1 MKDIF
6 DIIVI
11 GSGPAGISTSLTAY
25 ELGLNVLVID
35 EQSQVGGQ
43 IYKSIAENLDGKKG
57 FLGKDY
63 LKGKHLYERFISS
76 GIEHWLETSV
86 WQITENKEVCFKRN
100 GLTGTIKSKF
110 IVICGGAYERAMP
123 ITGWTLPG
131 VMTVGAAQTLLK
143 SFSVGADNCVF
154 VGCGPLLYLTVYQY
168 LKAGFKVKA
177 VLDTSRLKQIYFS
190 IPYFFP
196 ALINFN
202 LLWQGLR
209 WIKYISKHTKVYR
222 RVKNL
227 SILGKEKAQGI
238 EITLSNEESL
248 KIDTQ
253 NIFLHQGIIPNT
265 NLTMATGIKH
275 HWSQFQYCWHPT
287 LSLTG
292 ESSIN
297 GIYVAG
303 DNGAIGGV
311 NASLTSGRIV
321 ALDIGKKLK
330 KTTNFSKLF
339 VWLQFLK
346 DKSLQPFLDILFQ
359 LDTKFLVPNNNNE
372 IVCRCENVNKSEI
385 ENSIKLGIS
394 GLNQLKSYCR
404 AGMGNCQGRLCGL
417 TVQTII
423 ALRQNK
429 NLDEVGYFRLR
440 PPTKPITI
448 KELSSLEEYSMD
460 KKKNIL

>member
-1 MKDIF
+1 MKDVF

-11 GSGPAGISTSLTAY
+11 GSGPAGLSTSLAAND
-25 ELGLNVLVID
+25 LGLKVLVID

-43 IYKSIAENLDGKKG
+43 IYKSIGKNLDGKKN

-63 LKGKHLYERFISS
+63 LKGQHLYERFISS

-86 WQITENKEVCFKRN
+86 WQITENQEVCFKRN
-100 GLTGTIKSKF
+100 GLTGIIKSKF

-131 VMTVGAAQTLLK
+131 VMSVGAAQTLLK
-143 SFSVGADNCVF
+143 SSSVGADNCVF
-154 VGCGPLLYLTVYQY
+154 VGSGPLLYLTVYQY

-177 VLDTSRLKQIYFS
+177 VLDTSRLKQIIYS

-209 WIKYISKHTKVYR
+209 WIRYISKHTKVHG
-222 RVKNL
+222 RVKNI
-227 SILGKEKAQGI
+227 SILGKEKVQGL
-238 EITLSNEESL
+238 EITLSNGGNL

-253 NIFLHQGIIPNT
+253 NIFLHQGIVPNI

-275 HWSQFQYCWHPT
+275 HWSQFQYCWLPT
-287 LSLTG
+287 LSLSG
-292 ESSIN
+292 ETSIK

-303 DNGAIGGV
+303 DNGGIGGV
-311 NASLTSGRIV
+311 NTSITTGQIA
-321 ALDIGKKLK
+321 ALDIGKKLN
-330 KTTNFSKLF
+330 KTTNFAKLF
-339 VWLQFLK
+339 VYLKFLK
-346 DKSLQPFLDILFQ
+346 DKSLRPFLDVLFKQ
-359 LDTKFLVPNNNNE
+359 DVNFLVPDNKNE

-394 GLNQLKSYCR
+394 GPNQLKSYCR

-417 TVQTII
+417 TVQTMI
-423 ALRQNK
+423 ALKQNRK
-429 NLDEVGYFRLR
+429 LDEVGYYRLR
-440 PPTKPITI
+440 PPVKPITL
-448 KELSSLEEYSMD
+448 KELSSFEEYSPD
-460 KKKNIL
+460 EKQ

>member
-11 GSGPAGISTSLTAY
+11 GSGPAGLSTSLTAN
-25 ELGLNVLVID
+25 ELGLKVLVID

-43 IYKSIAENLDGKKG
+43 IYKSIGKNLDGKKN

-63 LKGKHLYERFISS
+63 LKGQHLYKRFISS

-86 WQITENKEVCFKRN
+86 WQITENQEVCFKRN
-100 GLTGTIKSKF
+100 GLTGIIKSKF
-110 IVICGGAYERAMP
+110 IVICGGAYEKAMP

-131 VMTVGAAQTLLK
+131 VMSVGAAQTLLK
-143 SFSVGADNCVF
+143 SSSVGADNCVF

-177 VLDTSRLKQIYFS
+177 VLDTSRLKQIIYS

-209 WIKYISKHTKVYR
+209 WIRYISQHTKVYR
-222 RVKNL
+222 RVKNI
-227 SILGKEKAQGI
+227 SILGKEKAQGL
-238 EITLSNEESL
+238 EITLSNGDSL

-253 NIFLHQGIIPNT
+253 NIFLHQGIVPNI

-275 HWSQFQYCWHPT
+275 HWSQFQYCWLPT
-287 LSLTG
+287 LSFSG
-292 ESSIN
+292 ETSIK

-303 DNGAIGGV
+303 DNGGVGGV
-311 NASLTSGRIV
+311 NTSITTGQIA
-321 ALDIGKKLK
+321 ALDIGKKLN
-330 KTTNFSKLF
+330 KTTNFAKLF
-339 VWLQFLK
+339 VWFKFLK
-346 DKSLQPFLDILFQ
+346 DKSLRPFLDVLFQ
-359 LDTKFLVPNNNNE
+359 QDVNFLVPNNKNE

-394 GLNQLKSYCR
+394 GPNQLKSYCR

-417 TVQTII
+417 TVQTMI
-423 ALRQNK
+423 ALQQNRK
-429 NLDEVGYFRLR
+429 LNEVGYYRLR
-440 PPTKPITI
+440 PPVKPITL
-448 KELSSLEEYSMD
+448 KELSSFEEYSPD
-460 KKKNIL
+460 EKQ

>member
-1 MKDIF
+1 MKDVF

-11 GSGPAGISTSLTAY
+11 GSGPAGLSTSLAAND
-25 ELGLNVLVID
+25 LGLKVLVID

-43 IYKSIAENLDGKKG
+43 IYKSIGKNLDGKKN

-63 LKGKHLYERFISS
+63 LKGQHLYERFISS

-86 WQITENKEVCFKRN
+86 WQITENQEVCFKRN
-100 GLTGTIKSKF
+100 GLTGIIKSKF

-131 VMTVGAAQTLLK
+131 VMSVGAAQTLLK
-143 SFSVGADNCVF
+143 SSSVGADNCVF
-154 VGCGPLLYLTVYQY
+154 VGSGPLLYLTVYQY

-177 VLDTSRLKQIYFS
+177 VLDTSRLKQIIYS

-209 WIKYISKHTKVYR
+209 WIRYISKHTKVHG
-222 RVKNL
+222 RVKNI
-227 SILGKEKAQGI
+227 SILGKEKVQCI
-238 EITLSNEESL
+238 EITLSNGGNL

-253 NIFLHQGIIPNT
+253 NIFLHQGIVPNI

-275 HWSQFQYCWHPT
+275 HWSQFQYCWLPT
-287 LSLTG
+287 LSLSG
-292 ESSIN
+292 ETSIK

-303 DNGAIGGV
+303 DNGGIGGV
-311 NASLTSGRIV
+311 NTSITTGQIA
-321 ALDIGKKLK
+321 ALDIGKKLN
-330 KTTNFSKLF
+330 KTTNFAKLF
-339 VWLQFLK
+339 VYLKFLK
-346 DKSLQPFLDILFQ
+346 DKSLRPFLDVLFKQ
-359 LDTKFLVPNNNNE
+359 DVNFLVPDNKNE

-394 GLNQLKSYCR
+394 GPNQLKSYCR

-417 TVQTII
+417 TVQTMI
-423 ALRQNK
+423 ALKQNRK
-429 NLDEVGYFRLR
+429 LDEVGYYRLR
-440 PPTKPITI
+440 PPVKPITL
-448 KELSSLEEYSMD
+448 KELSSFEEYSPD
-460 KKKNIL
+460 EKQ

>member
-11 GSGPAGISTSLTAY
+11 GSGPAGISASLTAN

-43 IYKSIAENLDGKKG
+43 IYKSIGKNIDGKKD

-100 GLTGTIKSKF
+100 GLTGIIKSKF

-131 VMTVGAAQTLLK
+131 VMSVGAAQTLLK
-143 SFSVGADNCVF
+143 SSSVGADNCVF

-168 LKAGFKVKA
+168 LRAGFKVKA
-177 VLDTSRLKQIYFS
+177 VLDTSRLKQILYS

-209 WIKYISKHTKVYR
+209 WIRHISKHTKVYT
-222 RVKNL
+222 RVKNI
-227 SILGKEKAQGI
+227 SILGKEKAQCL
-238 EITLSNEESL
+238 EITLSNGENL
-248 KIDTQ
+248 IIDTQ
-253 NIFLHQGIIPNT
+253 NIFLHQGIVPNI

-287 LSLTG
+287 LSLSG
-292 ESSIN
+292 ETSIK

-303 DNGAIGGV
+303 DNGGIGGV
-311 NASLTSGRIV
+311 NTSLTSGQIA
-321 ALDIGKKLK
+321 ALDIGKKLN
-330 KTTNFSKLF
+330 KTTNFAKLL
-339 VWLQFLK
+339 VWFKFLK
-346 DKSLQPFLDILFQ
+346 DKSLRPFLDILFQ
-359 LDTKFLVPNNNNE
+359 LDENFLVPKNHNE

-394 GLNQLKSYCR
+394 GPNQLKSFCR

-417 TVQTII
+417 TVQTMI
-423 ALRQNK
+423 ALQQNRK
-429 NLDEVGYFRLR
+429 LNEVGYYRLR
-440 PPTKPITI
+440 PPVKPITM
-448 KELSSLEEYSMD
+448 KELSSFEEYSLD
-460 KKKNIL
+460 EKQ

>member
-1 MKDIF
+1 MKDVF

-11 GSGPAGISTSLTAY
+11 GSGPAGLSTSLAAND
-25 ELGLNVLVID
+25 LGLKVLVID

-43 IYKSIAENLDGKKG
+43 IYKSIGKNLDGKKN

-63 LKGKHLYERFISS
+63 LKGQHLYERFISS

-86 WQITENKEVCFKRN
+86 WQITENQEVCFKRN
-100 GLTGTIKSKF
+100 GLTGIIKSKF

-131 VMTVGAAQTLLK
+131 VMSVGAAQTLLK
-143 SFSVGADNCVF
+143 SSSVGADNCVF
-154 VGCGPLLYLTVYQY
+154 VGSGPLLYLTVYQY

-177 VLDTSRLKQIYFS
+177 VLDTSRLKQIIYS

-209 WIKYISKHTKVYR
+209 WIRYISKHTKVHG
-222 RVKNL
+222 RVKNI
-227 SILGKEKAQGI
+227 SILGKEKVQGI
-238 EITLSNEESL
+238 EITLSNGGNL

-253 NIFLHQGIIPNT
+253 NIFLHQGIVPNI

-275 HWSQFQYCWHPT
+275 HWSQFQYCWLPT
-287 LSLTG
+287 LSLSG
-292 ESSIN
+292 ETSIK

-303 DNGAIGGV
+303 DNGGIGGV
-311 NASLTSGRIV
+311 NTSITTGQIA
-321 ALDIGKKLK
+321 ALDIGKKLN
-330 KTTNFSKLF
+330 KTTNFAKLF
-339 VWLQFLK
+339 VYLKFLK
-346 DKSLQPFLDILFQ
+346 DKSLRPFLDVLFKQ
-359 LDTKFLVPNNNNE
+359 DVSFLVPDNKNE

-394 GLNQLKSYCR
+394 GPNQLKSYCR

-417 TVQTII
+417 TVQTMI
-423 ALRQNK
+423 ALKQNRK
-429 NLDEVGYFRLR
+429 LDEVGYYRLR
-440 PPTKPITI
+440 PPVKPITL
-448 KELSSLEEYSMD
+448 KELSSFEEYSPD
-460 KKKNIL
+460 EKQ

>member
-1 MKDIF
+1 MKDVF

-11 GSGPAGISTSLTAY
+11 GSGPAGLSTSLTAND
-25 ELGLNVLVID
+25 LGLKVLVID

-43 IYKSIAENLDGKKG
+43 IYKSIGKNLDGKKN

-63 LKGKHLYERFISS
+63 LKGQHLYERFISS

-86 WQITENKEVCFKRN
+86 WQITENQEVCFKRN
-100 GLTGTIKSKF
+100 GLTGIIKSKF

-131 VMTVGAAQTLLK
+131 VMSVGAAQTLLK
-143 SFSVGADNCVF
+143 SSSVGADDCVF
-154 VGCGPLLYLTVYQY
+154 VGSGPLLYLTVYQY

-177 VLDTSRLKQIYFS
+177 VLDTSRLKQIIYS

-209 WIKYISKHTKVYR
+209 WIRYISKHTKVHG
-222 RVKNL
+222 RVKNI
-227 SILGKEKAQGI
+227 SILGKEKVQGI
-238 EITLSNEESL
+238 EITLSNGGNL

-253 NIFLHQGIIPNT
+253 NIFLHQGIVPNI

-275 HWSQFQYCWHPT
+275 HWSQFQYCWLPT
-287 LSLTG
+287 LSLSG
-292 ESSIN
+292 ETSIK

-303 DNGAIGGV
+303 DNGGIGGV
-311 NASLTSGRIV
+311 NTSITTGQIA
-321 ALDIGKKLK
+321 ALDIGKKLN
-330 KTTNFSKLF
+330 KTTNFAKLF
-339 VWLQFLK
+339 VYLKFLK
-346 DKSLQPFLDILFQ
+346 DKSLRPFLDVLFKQ
-359 LDTKFLVPNNNNE
+359 DVNFLVPDNKNE

-394 GLNQLKSYCR
+394 GPNQLKSYCR

-417 TVQTII
+417 TVQTMI
-423 ALRQNK
+423 ALKQNRK
-429 NLDEVGYFRLR
+429 LDEVGYYRLR
-440 PPTKPITI
+440 PPVKPITL
-448 KELSSLEEYSMD
+448 KELSSFEEYSPD
-460 KKKNIL
+460 EKQ

>member
-1 MKDIF
+1 MKDVF

-11 GSGPAGISTSLTAY
+11 GSGPAGLSTSLAAND
-25 ELGLNVLVID
+25 LGLKVLVID

-43 IYKSIAENLDGKKG
+43 IYKSIGKNLDGKKN

-63 LKGKHLYERFISS
+63 LKGQHLYERFISS

-86 WQITENKEVCFKRN
+86 WQITENQEVCFKRN
-100 GLTGTIKSKF
+100 GLTGIIKSKF

-131 VMTVGAAQTLLK
+131 VMSVGAAQTLLK
-143 SFSVGADNCVF
+143 SSSVGADNCVF
-154 VGCGPLLYLTVYQY
+154 VGSGPLLYLTVYQY

-177 VLDTSRLKQIYFS
+177 VLDTSRLKQIIYS

-209 WIKYISKHTKVYR
+209 WIRYISKHTKVHG
-222 RVKNL
+222 RVKNI
-227 SILGKEKAQGI
+227 SILGKEKVQGI
-238 EITLSNEESL
+238 EITLSNGGNL

-253 NIFLHQGIIPNT
+253 NIFLHQGIVPNI

-275 HWSQFQYCWHPT
+275 HWSQFQYCWLPT
-287 LSLTG
+287 LSLSG
-292 ESSIN
+292 ETSIK

-303 DNGAIGGV
+303 DNGGIGGV
-311 NASLTSGRIV
+311 NTSITTGQIA
-321 ALDIGKKLK
+321 ALDIGKKLN
-330 KTTNFSKLF
+330 KTTNFAKLF
-339 VWLQFLK
+339 VYLKFLK
-346 DKSLQPFLDILFQ
+346 DKSLRPFLDVLFKQ
-359 LDTKFLVPNNNNE
+359 DVNFLVPDNKNE

-394 GLNQLKSYCR
+394 GPNQLKSYCR

-417 TVQTII
+417 TVQTMI
-423 ALRQNK
+423 ALKQNRK
-429 NLDEVGYFRLR
+429 LDEVGYYRLR
-440 PPTKPITI
+440 PPVKPITL
-448 KELSSLEEYSMD
+448 KELSSFEEYSPD
-460 KKKNIL
+460 EKQ

>member
-1 MKDIF
+1 MKDVF

-11 GSGPAGISTSLTAY
+11 GSGPAGLSTSLTAN
-25 ELGLNVLVID
+25 ELGLKVLVID

-43 IYKSIAENLDGKKG
+43 IYKSIGKNLDGKKN

-63 LKGKHLYERFISS
+63 LKGQHLYERFISS

-86 WQITENKEVCFKRN
+86 WQITENQEVCFKRN
-100 GLTGTIKSKF
+100 GLTGIIKSKF

-131 VMTVGAAQTLLK
+131 VMSVGAAQTLLK
-143 SFSVGADNCVF
+143 SSSVGADNCVF
-154 VGCGPLLYLTVYQY
+154 VGSGPLLYLTVYQY

-177 VLDTSRLKQIYFS
+177 VLDTSRLKQIIYS

-209 WIKYISKHTKVYR
+209 WIRYISKHTKVHG
-222 RVKNL
+222 RVKNI
-227 SILGKEKAQGI
+227 SILGKEKVQGI
-238 EITLSNEESL
+238 EITLSNGGNL

-253 NIFLHQGIIPNT
+253 NIFLHQGIVPNI

-275 HWSQFQYCWHPT
+275 HWSQFQYCWLPT
-287 LSLTG
+287 LSLSG
-292 ESSIN
+292 ETSIK

-303 DNGAIGGV
+303 DNGGIGGV
-311 NASLTSGRIV
+311 NTSITTGQIA
-321 ALDIGKKLK
+321 ALDIGKKLN
-330 KTTNFSKLF
+330 KTTNFAKLF
-339 VWLQFLK
+339 VYLKFLK
-346 DKSLQPFLDILFQ
+346 DKSLRPFLDVLFKQ
-359 LDTKFLVPNNNNE
+359 DVSFLVPDNKNE

-394 GLNQLKSYCR
+394 GPNQLKSYCR

-417 TVQTII
+417 TVQTMI
-423 ALRQNK
+423 ALKQNRK
-429 NLDEVGYFRLR
+429 LDEVGYYRLR
-440 PPTKPITI
+440 PPVKPITL
-448 KELSSLEEYSMD
+448 KELSSFEEYSPD
-460 KKKNIL
+460 EKQ

>member
-1 MKDIF
+1 MKDVF

-11 GSGPAGISTSLTAY
+11 GSGPAGLSTSLAAND
-25 ELGLNVLVID
+25 LGLKVLVID

-43 IYKSIAENLDGKKG
+43 IYKSIGKNLDGKKN

-63 LKGKHLYERFISS
+63 LKGQHLYERFISS

-86 WQITENKEVCFKRN
+86 WQITENQEVCFKRN
-100 GLTGTIKSKF
+100 GLTGIIKSKF

-131 VMTVGAAQTLLK
+131 VMSVGAAQTLLK
-143 SFSVGADNCVF
+143 SSSVGADDCVF
-154 VGCGPLLYLTVYQY
+154 VGSGPLLYLTVYQY

-177 VLDTSRLKQIYFS
+177 VLDTSRLKQIIYS

-209 WIKYISKHTKVYR
+209 WIRYISKHTKVHG
-222 RVKNL
+222 RVKNI
-227 SILGKEKAQGI
+227 SILGKEKVQGI
-238 EITLSNEESL
+238 EITLSNGGNL
-248 KIDTQ
+248 KIDTK
-253 NIFLHQGIIPNT
+253 NIFLHQGIVPNI

-275 HWSQFQYCWHPT
+275 HWSQFQYCWLPT
-287 LSLTG
+287 LSLSG
-292 ESSIN
+292 ETSIK

-303 DNGAIGGV
+303 DNGGIGGV
-311 NASLTSGRIV
+311 NTSITTGQIA
-321 ALDIGKKLK
+321 ALDIGKKLN
-330 KTTNFSKLF
+330 KTTNFAKLF
-339 VWLQFLK
+339 VYLKFLK
-346 DKSLQPFLDILFQ
+346 DKSLRPFLDVLFKQ
-359 LDTKFLVPNNNNE
+359 DVNFLVPDNKNE

-394 GLNQLKSYCR
+394 GPNQLKSYCR

-417 TVQTII
+417 TVQTMI
-423 ALRQNK
+423 ALKQNRK
-429 NLDEVGYFRLR
+429 LDEVGYYRLR
-440 PPTKPITI
+440 PPVKPITL
-448 KELSSLEEYSMD
+448 KELSSFEEYSPD
-460 KKKNIL
+460 EKQ

>member
-11 GSGPAGISTSLTAY
+11 GSGPAGLSTSLTAN
-25 ELGLNVLVID
+25 ELGLKVLVID

-43 IYKSIAENLDGKKG
+43 IYKSIGKNLDGKKN

-63 LKGKHLYERFISS
+63 LKGQHLYKRFISS

-100 GLTGTIKSKF
+100 GLTGIIKSKF

-131 VMTVGAAQTLLK
+131 VMSVGAAQTLLK
-143 SFSVGADNCVF
+143 SSSVGADNCVF

-177 VLDTSRLKQIYFS
+177 VLDTSRLEQIFYS

-209 WIKYISKHTKVYR
+209 WIRLISKHTKVYT
-222 RVKNL
+222 RVKNI
-227 SILGKEKAQGI
+227 SILGKEKVQGL
-238 EITLSNEESL
+238 EITLSNGDNL

-253 NIFLHQGIIPNT
+253 NIFLHQGIVPNI

-275 HWSQFQYCWHPT
+275 HWSPLQYCWHPT
-287 LSLTG
+287 LSLSG
-292 ESSIN
+292 ETSIN

-303 DNGAIGGV
+303 DNGGIGGV
-311 NASLTSGRIV
+311 NTSVTLGQLA
-321 ALDIGKKLK
+321 ALDIGKKLN
-330 KTTNFSKLF
+330 KTTNFAKLL
-339 VWLQFLK
+339 VWFKFLK
-346 DKSLQPFLDILFQ
+346 NKSLRPFLDILFQ
-359 LDTKFLVPNNNNE
+359 LDENFLVPNNQNE
-372 IVCRCENVNKSEI
+372 IVCRCENVDKSEI

-394 GLNQLKSYCR
+394 GPNQLKSYCR

-417 TVQTII
+417 TVQTMI
-423 ALRQNK
+423 ALQQNRAL
-429 NLDEVGYFRLR
+429 NEVGYYRLR
-440 PPTKPITI
+440 PPVKPITL
-448 KELSSLEEYSMD
+448 KELSSFEEYSPD
-460 KKKNIL
+460 EKQ

>member
-1 MKDIF
+1 MKDVF

-11 GSGPAGISTSLTAY
+11 GSGPAGLSTSLAAND
-25 ELGLNVLVID
+25 LGLKVLVID

-43 IYKSIAENLDGKKG
+43 IYKSIGKNLDGKKN

-63 LKGKHLYERFISS
+63 LKGQHLYKRFISS

-86 WQITENKEVCFKRN
+86 WQITENQEVCFKRN
-100 GLTGTIKSKF
+100 GLTGIIKSKF

-131 VMTVGAAQTLLK
+131 VMSVGAAQTLLK
-143 SFSVGADNCVF
+143 SSSVGADNCVF
-154 VGCGPLLYLTVYQY
+154 VGSGPLLYLTVYQY

-177 VLDTSRLKQIYFS
+177 VLDTSRLKQIIYS

-209 WIKYISKHTKVYR
+209 WIRYISKHTKVHG
-222 RVKNL
+222 RVKNI
-227 SILGKEKAQGI
+227 SILGKEKVQGI
-238 EITLSNEESL
+238 EITLSNGGNL

-253 NIFLHQGIIPNT
+253 NIFLHQGIVPNI

-275 HWSQFQYCWHPT
+275 HWSQFQYCWLPT
-287 LSLTG
+287 LSLSG
-292 ESSIN
+292 ETSIK

-303 DNGAIGGV
+303 DNGGIGGV
-311 NASLTSGRIV
+311 NTSITTGQIA
-321 ALDIGKKLK
+321 ALDIGKKLN
-330 KTTNFSKLF
+330 KTTNFAKLF
-339 VWLQFLK
+339 VYLKFLK
-346 DKSLQPFLDILFQ
+346 DKSLRPFLDVLFKQ
-359 LDTKFLVPNNNNE
+359 DVNFLVPDNKNE

-394 GLNQLKSYCR
+394 GPNQLKSYCR

-417 TVQTII
+417 TVQTMI
-423 ALRQNK
+423 ALKQNRK
-429 NLDEVGYFRLR
+429 LDEVGYYRLR
-440 PPTKPITI
+440 PPVKPITL
-448 KELSSLEEYSMD
+448 KELSSFEEYSPD
-460 KKKNIL
+460 EKQ